1 MLSAPPFHSRLAI
14 QGLRLPTVSF
24 LASSSALGPSNL
36 RHLYPRRLLI
46 SARHQSTFSPR
57 LPSPSRRSFASD
69 TARHPAST
77 HPSASSPRASN
88 PASVP
93 PSSPTQHQPQS
104 QPQPQPP
111 SQQPLTWNAYLTLR
125 RLRRRYSL
133 FASLLTTTLTTTA
146 GLTLLSSTA
155 SFERLS
161 TLFGTTSGFDPI
173 IAVAISTVAAAGI
186 GWLAGPFVG
195 EAVFRLVYRR
205 QWAAMAT
212 KEKDFYARIKKW
224 RVDPSYSSMSN
235 PLPDYYGEKIGSVK
249 DFRTWMRDQ
258 RAYNRKR
265 RTVP

>member
-1 MLSAPPFHSRLAI
+1 MLSTPPFHARLAI
-14 QGLRLPTVSF
+14 QSFRLPTTSL
-24 LASSSALGPSNL
+24 LAPSSALGSSNL
-36 RHLYPRRLLI
+36 RHPYPRRLLI
-46 SARHQSTFSPR
+46 SAPYQPTFSPR
-57 LPSPSRRSFASD
+57 LSSPSYRSFASD
-69 TARHPAST
+69 TARHPSST

-88 PASVP
+88 PAAVP
-93 PSSPTQHQPQS
+93 PSSSTQHQPQ
-104 QPQPQPP
+104 PQSPP
-111 SQQPLTWNAYLTLR
+111 QQPLTWNAYLTLR

-173 IAVAISTVAAAGI
+173 IAVAISTVTAAGI

-205 QWAAMAT
+205 QWATMAA

-235 PLPDYYGEKIGSVK
+235 PLPDYYGEKIGSVG

-265 RTVP
+265 RTMP

>member
-1 MLSAPPFHSRLAI
+1 MLSTPPIH
-14 QGLRLPTVSF
+14 LRLTIQSFKLPPTSL
-24 LASSSALGPSNL
+24 LAPSSALGPSNL
-36 RHLYPRRLLI
+36 RHPYPRRLLT
-46 SARHQSTFSPR
+46 SAQHQPAFSPR
-57 LPSPSRRSFASD
+57 LSSPPRRAFASD
-69 TARHPAST
+69 TARHPSST

-93 PSSPTQHQPQS
+93 PSHAQHP
-104 QPQPQPP
+104 PQPQPP
-111 SQQPLTWNAYLTLR
+111 QQQPLTWNAYLTLR

-173 IAVAISTVAAAGI
+173 FAVAISTIAAAGT

-205 QWAAMAT
+205 QWAAMAA

-235 PLPDYYGEKIGSVK
+235 PLPDYYGEKIGSVR
-249 DFRTWMRDQ
+249 DFRTWLRDQ